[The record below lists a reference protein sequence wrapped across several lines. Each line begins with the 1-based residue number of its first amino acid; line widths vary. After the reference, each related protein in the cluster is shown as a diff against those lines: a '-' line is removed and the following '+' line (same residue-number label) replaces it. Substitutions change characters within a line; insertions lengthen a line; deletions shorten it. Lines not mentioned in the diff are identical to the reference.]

1 MFGRV
6 LNHAE
11 KATKEQVDTFF
22 DRLYPMSLSM
32 EKYIVMQRHEL
43 HVHVP
48 LQDLSMEGKLGYYLS
63 QGRQGRQI
71 VFGKCQI
78 VPRSQWCPR
87 YTVRACYHQFVYI

>member
-22 DRLYPMSLSM
+22 DRLYPMSHFM
-32 EKYIVMQRHEL
+32 EKYIAMQRHEL
-43 HVHVP
+43 HVLVQ
-48 LQDLSMEGKLGYYLS
+48 LQDLSMEGKLGYHLS
-63 QGRQGRQI
+63 QGRQI

-87 YTVRACYHQFVYI
+87 YTVRACYHQFVYT